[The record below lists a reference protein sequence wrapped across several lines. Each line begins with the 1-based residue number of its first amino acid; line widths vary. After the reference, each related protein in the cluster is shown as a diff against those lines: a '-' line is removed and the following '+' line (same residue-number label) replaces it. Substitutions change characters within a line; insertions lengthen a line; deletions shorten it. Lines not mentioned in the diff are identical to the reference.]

1 MALSTSTIDNL
12 VEVMV
17 NRQERINASIIYR
30 IARRI
35 KEIGHLLPSD
45 VYKLERLLKT
55 GSDVKLINQ
64 ELAKLTALQVDTIK
78 KLIKDVAVGAYLDTK
93 PFYDYRQLPFI
104 PFEQNTN
111 LQRVV
116 KAIERQTSET
126 YVNLSKAQA
135 YMIRDLKNPK
145 RLVPT
150 PLSQTYQTIIDEA
163 VQASQSGIIDYNTAM
178 RRSMQQLIDS
188 GLRTVEYQA
197 ESGRLHTQE
206 MGAAVRRNVLDGI
219 RAINQGVQD
228 VTGEQFGADGKEITV
243 HSYPAPD
250 HCNCQGHQ
258 FTNAEWDKIQSGE
271 DFKDIQGR
279 RYIGFPRKIG
289 TLNCRHFAY
298 SIIIGHASQN
308 YTDEQLQNILDANE
322 KGYTM
327 PNGKHLTMY
336 ECTQKQ
342 REYERRIRKAK
353 TGQKA
358 ALEAGDDAL
367 AAKYNAQIDRL
378 NKEYISFSKA
388 CGLKPKMQK
397 TTIS

>member
-17 NRQERINASIIYR
+17 NRQERINAFIIYM

-64 ELAKLTALQVDTIK
+64 ELAELTALQVKTIQ

-93 PFYDYRQLPFI
+93 PFYDYRKLPFI

-145 RLVPT
+145 ILVPT

-163 VQASQSGIIDYNTAM
+163 VQASQS
-178 RRSMQQLIDS
+178 
-188 GLRTVEYQA
+188 
-197 ESGRLHTQE
+197 
-206 MGAAVRRNVLDGI
+206 
-219 RAINQGVQD
+219 
-228 VTGEQFGADGKEITV
+228 
-243 HSYPAPD
+243 
-250 HCNCQGHQ
+250 
-258 FTNAEWDKIQSGE
+258 
-271 DFKDIQGR
+271 
-279 RYIGFPRKIG
+279 
-289 TLNCRHFAY
+289 
-298 SIIIGHASQN
+298 
-308 YTDEQLQNILDANE
+308 
-322 KGYTM
+322 
-327 PNGKHLTMY
+327 
-336 ECTQKQ
+336 
-342 REYERRIRKAK
+342 
-353 TGQKA
+353 
-358 ALEAGDDAL
+358 
-367 AAKYNAQIDRL
+367 
-378 NKEYISFSKA
+378 
-388 CGLKPKMQK
+388 
-397 TTIS
+397 